1 MFDFYGQALLS
12 TTKLSIQA
20 GFTWFLILD
29 KIQDGGRD
37 GSHVWWRHR
46 PHKIYL
52 TFKGFSLKASFRNT
66 ATYQKL
72 RRWVPSRHP
81 LPLLPQWRYVCV
93 YVYVRGLSFGYREN
107 LFFFFELFKFDK
119 SRYFPESYSNS
130 EKKIVLL
137 WEVSK
142 FVHAA
147 LVANASKV
155 DVSEF

>member
-1 MFDFYGQALLS
+1 M
-12 TTKLSIQA
+12 
-20 GFTWFLILD
+20 
-29 KIQDGGRD
+29 
-37 GSHVWWRHR
+37 
-46 PHKIYL
+46 
-52 TFKGFSLKASFRNT
+52 
-66 ATYQKL
+66 
-72 RRWVPSRHP
+72 
-81 LPLLPQWRYVCV
+81 
-93 YVYVRGLSFGYREN
+93 YVYVRALSFGYREN
-107 LFFFFELFKFDK
+107 LFFSFELFKFDK